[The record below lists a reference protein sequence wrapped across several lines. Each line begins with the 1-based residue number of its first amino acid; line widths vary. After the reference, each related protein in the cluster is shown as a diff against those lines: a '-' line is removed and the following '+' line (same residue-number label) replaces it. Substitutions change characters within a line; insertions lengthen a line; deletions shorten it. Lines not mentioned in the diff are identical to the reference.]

1 MRKENLVAGDADWAM
16 SEILRGDALEPQIA
30 AFAVALR
37 SKGETVV
44 EMTAMLDTMMRFA
57 EHVPSDGLDV
67 DSLVDTCGTGGDRS
81 GTINV
86 STLAACAVAGAGV
99 VVAKH
104 GNRSASS
111 QCGSADLLEALGV
124 TIDLGPVG
132 VARCLVEAGFGFCLA
147 PRFHAALRHAGP
159 TRRAIGVATTF
170 NFLGPLANPVGVRR
184 QTIGVSDGAMAARV
198 AGVLQARGA
207 IRAWVFHGH
216 DGLDELTTTGPS
228 TVHEVRDGEVWTF
241 TVDPAEMLRIER
253 VEAAALRGGDTGANA
268 EIARRVLDGERGPVH
283 DVVALNAAAALVVA
297 DRAATLAEGFELARA
312 SLADGAAAAALDR
325 LVKVSA
331 SASTPSESVD

>member
-1 MRKENLVAGDADWAM
+1 MRRENLTAAAASWALA
-16 SEILRGDALEPQIA
+16 EILGGNALDAQIA

-44 EMTAMLDTMMRFA
+44 EMTALVDTLMRFA
-57 EHVPSDGLDV
+57 ERVPTDELDV
-67 DSLVDTCGTGGDRS
+67 DALVDTCGTGGDRS
-81 GTINV
+81 GSVNV
-86 STLAACAVAGAGV
+86 STLAACVVAGAGV
-99 VVAKH
+99 GVAKH

-132 VARCLVEAGFGFCLA
+132 VARCLSEASFGFCLA

-159 TRRAIGVATTF
+159 TRRAIGVSTTF

-184 QTIGVSDGAMAARV
+184 QTVGVSDGAMAERV

-207 IRAWVFHGH
+207 IKAWVFHGH

-228 TVHEVRDGEVWTF
+228 TVYEID
-241 TVDPAEMLRIER
+241 
-253 VEAAALRGGDTGANA
+253 GGDVRSWAFDPLEDLGIPRVDLGALQGGDVGANTA
-268 EIARRVLDGERGPVH
+268 IARRVLDGERGPVH
-283 DVVALNAAAALVVA
+283 DVVALNAAAALLVA
-297 DRAATLAEGFELARA
+297 GRVSSVGDGYELARS
-312 SLADGAAAAALDR
+312 SLADGSAASALER
-325 LVKVSA
+325 LVKVSGA
-331 SASTPSESVD
+331 AAALGEGAH